1 MHRQRRAGCRRRR
14 AAQGFHSC
22 PCSRRCPARHRT
34 LALLLLVAAA
44 LLLDARSFWTCSTP
58 PCCSADVRVC
68 NRGACFLQKDSCA
81 AAASASATTAAA
93 AAGPSEALATE
104 VLVLSNVFSEADLA
118 DATESK
124 DILEDTKDKC
134 AESGEVKS
142 ALVVRPGEGG
152 DAAAALVGQVC
163 VARVHLMAFH
173 GSACM
178 CGSCLTAMSC

>member
-1 MHRQRRAGCRRRR
+1 MA
-14 AAQGFHSC
+14 
-22 PCSRRCPARHRT
+22 T
-34 LALLLLVAAA
+34 
-44 LLLDARSFWTCSTP
+44 
-58 PCCSADVRVC
+58 
-68 NRGACFLQKDSCA
+68 

-93 AAGPSEALATE
+93 AAGPNEALATE

-152 DAAAALVGQVC
+152 DAAAALVGQV
-163 VARVHLMAFH
+163 
-173 GSACM
+173 
-178 CGSCLTAMSC
+178 